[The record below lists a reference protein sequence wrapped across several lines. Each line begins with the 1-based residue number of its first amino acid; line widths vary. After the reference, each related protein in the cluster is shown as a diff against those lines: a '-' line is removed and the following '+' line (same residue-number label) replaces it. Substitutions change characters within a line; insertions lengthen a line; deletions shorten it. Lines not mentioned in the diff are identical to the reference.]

1 MHAIDATS
9 GRKIWSASGG
19 SGAFGLGGGRFYAT
33 PSVAFGRVYIGSTN
47 GSVYS
52 FSTRDGKLAWRKGT
66 GAFVYSSAAVAD
78 EFGIGPTVYVGSY
91 DGTLYALNARSGAVR
106 WSHRAEGRISGGV
119 QIIGDLVFYSTLNGH
134 TTALGAAT
142 GRKVWTIA
150 KGKFNPVIS
159 DGRYLFLNGST
170 SLFAYDLRSGKG
182 PVKELKGDRP
192 KILPPERDR
201 ERLERERG

>member
-1 MHAIDATS
+1 M
-9 GRKIWSASGG
+9 
-19 SGAFGLGGGRFYAT
+19 
-33 PSVAFGRVYIGSTN
+33 
-47 GSVYS
+47 
-52 FSTRDGKLAWRKGT
+52 
-66 GAFVYSSAAVAD
+66 
-78 EFGIGPTVYVGSY
+78 
-91 DGTLYALNARSGAVR
+91 
-106 WSHRAEGRISGGV
+106 

-150 KGKFNPVIS
+150 QGQVQPVIS

-182 PVKELKGDRP
+182 PVKEVKGDRP

-201 ERLERERG
+201 ERLERARG